1 MPQKWRCLSLSST
14 APCQILQGNIYPKTI
29 HQGLRILQTPVGNR
43 GILEPSPFSRTP
55 AVDLSCK
62 SEYALL
68 ALIELS
74 AHHASGEPL
83 QIRQISSK
91 QNIPDRYLE
100 QLLATLR
107 RAGVVKS
114 QRGARGGYLL
124 AREPWK
130 ISLYDVVS
138 CIEGFDG
145 QPDADR
151 TPATSEAMVIQD
163 VWGEVR
169 QAAEEA
175 LQRYTL
181 QDLLDKRN
189 AKQQLDIMYYI

>member
-1 MPQKWRCLSLSST
+1 
-14 APCQILQGNIYPKTI
+14 
-29 HQGLRILQTPVGNR
+29 
-43 GILEPSPFSRTP
+43 
-55 AVDLSCK
+55 VDLSCK

-74 AHHASGEPL
+74 VYHASGEPL
-83 QIRQISSK
+83 QIRQISS
-91 QNIPDRYLE
+91 QQSIPDRYLE

-107 RAGVVKS
+107 RGNLVKS

-138 CIEGFDG
+138 CIEGFDS
-145 QPDADR
+145 QADATH
-151 TPATSEAMVIQD
+151 TPNTPEAVVIQD

-169 QAAEEA
+169 QAAEEV

-181 QDLLDKRN
+181 QDLLDKRS